1 MKTVRVPTRYW
12 HGKSSLTLKFPDR
25 WDVQTYHMK
34 GCDAPRL
41 PDRQI
46 QAALVEPIHSDALNR
61 LASKRSE
68 AVILFDD
75 VTRPT
80 QCSRIVPHVL
90 TELAKGGISDDHIRF
105 VAALGAH
112 ATNNRAN
119 FVNKLGEEAVE
130 TYPIYN
136 HNPFGNLRD
145 LGTTKRGTPV
155 QINEEVMACDLKI
168 GIGCIIPHSMAGFS
182 GGGKIILPGVASIE
196 SICHNHCDIGGE
208 CFGHVSPN
216 GFGPIE
222 NNASRADIDEAA
234 RMAGLDFKIDA
245 IINERGEI
253 SGVFAGEPC
262 EEWRRGTGVG
272 KRTYLTD
279 SPADADVVVANA
291 YLKENQAVAA
301 MNIAAHTV
309 RDGGT
314 VVLLVNSPEGQNGH
328 YLYGKFGKH
337 LGGKLW
343 ARAPTYSKKMTVVV
357 YSRYKE
363 RDPLLEI
370 ADPEHLVWTRTWN
383 ETIEAVAASMNASR
397 PKVAVFPAAGI
408 QVPHSAYR

>member
-1 MKTVRVPTRYW
+1 
-12 HGKSSLTLKFPDR
+12 
-25 WDVQTYHMK
+25 MK

-41 PDRQI
+41 TDRQI

-90 TELAKGGISDDHIRF
+90 TELAKGGISHDHIRF

-112 ATNNRAN
+112 AANNRLD
-119 FVNKLGEEAVE
+119 FVNKLGEEALE
-130 TYPIYN
+130 KYPIYN

-145 LGTTKRGTPV
+145 IGTTKRGTPV

-222 NNASRADIDEAA
+222 NNTSRADIDEAA
-234 RMAGLDFKIDA
+234 RMAGLDFKIDV

-253 SGVFAGEPC
+253 SGVFAGEPF

-314 VVLLVNSPEGQNGH
+314 VVLLVNSPEGQNAH

-343 ARAPTYSKKMTVVV
+343 ARAPAYSKKMAIVV

-370 ADPEHLVWTRTWN
+370 ADPEQMVWTRTWN
-383 ETIEAVAASMNASR
+383 ETVEAVAASVKVGK